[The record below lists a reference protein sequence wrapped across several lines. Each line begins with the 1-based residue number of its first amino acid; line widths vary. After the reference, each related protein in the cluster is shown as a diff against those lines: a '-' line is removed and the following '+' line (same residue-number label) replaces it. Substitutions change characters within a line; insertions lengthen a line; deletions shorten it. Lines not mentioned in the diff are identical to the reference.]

1 MTKSSAFFVLT
12 AGFLVTVA
20 GVGGIEASMDD
31 AGLLSGAAV
40 ATVGVLSMFSGWL
53 GLLQV
58 DSYR

>member
-1 MTKSSAFFVLT
+1 MSKSSAFFVLT

-40 ATVGVLSMFSGWL
+40 AAVGVLSMFSGWL
-53 GLLQV
+53 GLSQI
-58 DSYR
+58 

>member
-40 ATVGVLSMFSGWL
+40 AAVGVLSMMSGWL
-53 GLLQV
+53 GLSQI
-58 DSYR
+58 

>member
-1 MTKSSAFFVLT
+1 MSKSSAFFVLA

-40 ATVGVLSMFSGWL
+40 AAVGVLSMMSGWL
-53 GLLQV
+53 GLSQI
-58 DSYR
+58 